1 MHVYF
6 TSVGTIHLLSWETEV
21 IWSKHT
27 DPVIVFPVI
36 DKEGSIT
43 SVSPLGEDQLVQ
55 SNWRFRVPQAP
66 PNRLFCSPV
75 WWVLSRP
82 PVQTKLW
89 WEKELFHHKHITTF
103 CTRVRLLMEPES
115 TTVKSVSIDRSQF
128 CCLVC
133 LGCTMKRVKVSVDK
147 LTLSGMAMVKKMLVS
162 WLGINLFGVYIKSG
176 GFFTAGSVFFIM
188 TRALYFSPQ
197 WECQDMRILKKCH
210 WLNLTMLRPRDS
222 SYLFVIWL

>member
-103 CTRVRLLMEPES
+103 CTRVRRLMEPES

-128 CCLVC
+128 CCLVKC
-133 LGCTMKRVKVSVDK
+133 VMFGLDYEKSLSQGWQTNFEWYGDGEKDVGQ
-147 LTLSGMAMVKKMLVS
+147 LT
-162 WLGINLFGVYIKSG
+162 WY
-176 GFFTAGSVFFIM
+176 
-188 TRALYFSPQ
+188 
-197 WECQDMRILKKCH
+197 
-210 WLNLTMLRPRDS
+210 
-222 SYLFVIWL
+222 